1 MPFIPR
7 LIAAVAI
14 LAAATPVL
22 ADEDD
27 HDFDPGPPLIG
38 TPVTPLLPAL
48 GTFAR
53 ATATR
58 ANFTGCAAYG
68 LGDISV
74 IDVGPNGFADTVRC
88 NDSVYDSFRSEDT
101 TTTPG
106 QRVDASTSRS
116 SAEARASLL
125 GPGNVV
131 TLAAGSRSANTRDA
145 VFDVDRTVDVNGNQD
160 GWSPGNVGFS
170 GPPARVIGE
179 QDSAGSSS
187 LARLADTVVADGSG
201 RLRIEFSVDGLFERG
216 SAFRDII
223 DTGGRV
229 SFAAVLLDPLGLEE
243 IDLGGDFG
251 TVRQW
256 RDGAIASAG
265 FALGRDARDSVQRVS
280 QFPDGELLLGSAD
293 LRGFARRTSEIPSA
307 DLPTSPTEIL
317 RQLSLEL
324 DLEDGKTYWLIAGLF
339 TSASG
344 WNPFDSQ
351 PGDGTGGGGGIICD
365 FPCPG
370 DGGTVVDFTNTA
382 RLSAVTLGEGL
393 RGLTSASGVDYQLA
407 VNPVPLPA
415 GAWLL
420 GTGVAVLGGRWWR
433 ARGRRAA

>member
-1 MPFIPR
+1 MRF
-7 LIAAVAI
+7 LSTL
-14 LAAATPVL
+14 LAAAALLAATTL
-22 ADEDD
+22 ARADEDD
-27 HDFDPGPPLIG
+27 HDFDPGPPIIG
-38 TPVTPLLPAL
+38 TPVTPLLPTL

-58 ANFTGCAAYG
+58 ANFAGCAAYG

-74 IDVGPNGFADTVRC
+74 DEVGLDGFPDTVQC

-106 QRVDASTSRS
+106 RRVDASTSRS

-125 GPGNVV
+125 GPDNVV

-145 VFDVDRTVDVNGNQD
+145 EFSVKATQDPQTGAQNG
-160 GWSPGNVGFS
+160 WTPGSS
-170 GPPARVIGE
+170 GQTLGVAKVIGE

-187 LARLADTVVADGSG
+187 LARLVDTVVADGSG
-201 RLRIEFSVDGLFERG
+201 RLRNEFSVDGLFERG

-243 IDLGGDFG
+243 LELGGDFG

-256 RDGAIASAG
+256 REGAIASAG
-265 FALGRDARDSVQRVS
+265 FALGRDARDSLQRVS
-280 QFPDGELLLGSAD
+280 PFPNGELLLGSAD
-293 LRGFARRTSEIPSA
+293 LRDFANRTSKIPSA
-307 DLPTSPTEIL
+307 DLPTSPTEVL
-317 RQLSLEL
+317 EQLSLEL
-324 DLEDGKTYWLIAGLF
+324 DLVDGKTYWLIAGLF

-344 WNPFDSQ
+344 WDPCDNQ
-351 PGDGTGGGGGIICD
+351 PGDGSSGNVAG
-365 FPCPG
+365 PCG
-370 DGGTVVDFTNTA
+370 NNGTLVDFTNTA
-382 RLSAVTLGEGL
+382 RLSGVTLGEGL
-393 RGLTSASGVDYQLA
+393 RGLASASGVDYQLA

-420 GTGVAVLGGRWWR
+420 GTAVAAL
-433 ARGRRAA
+433 AGRRWARRPTA

>member
-7 LIAAVAI
+7 LIAAAAI
-14 LAAATPVL
+14 LATAAPVL
-22 ADEDD
+22 ADEGD

-48 GTFAR
+48 GTFAQ
-53 ATATR
+53 ATASRT
-58 ANFTGCAAYG
+58 NFAGCAGYG
-68 LGDISV
+68 LGDISA
-74 IDVGPNGFADTVRC
+74 DEVGLDGFPVTVSC
-88 NDSVYDSFRSEDT
+88 NDSVFDDVTSSDA

-106 QRVDASTSRS
+106 RRVDAATSRS

-125 GPGNVV
+125 GANNVV

-145 VFDVDRTVDVNGNQD
+145 EFEVSEEKDPQNGNQI
-160 GWSPGNVGFS
+160 GWSPLPLPFS
-170 GPPARVIGE
+170 RPAKVVGE

-216 SAFRDII
+216 SAFQNLI

-243 IDLGGDFG
+243 IDFGGDTG
-251 TVRQW
+251 RVRQW
-256 RDGAIASAG
+256 RPGSIASAG
-265 FALGRDARDSVQRVS
+265 FALGRDGRDSLLGDS
-280 QFPDGELLLGSAD
+280 PFPDGELVLGSRD
-293 LRGFARRTSEIPSA
+293 LREFADRTSEIPSA
-307 DLPTSPTEIL
+307 DLPTSPTEVL

-344 WNPFDSQ
+344 WNPCDSQ
-351 PGDGTGGGGGIICD
+351 PGDGRNGNIIGGNCGN
-365 FPCPG
+365 
-370 DGGTVVDFTNTA
+370 GGTVVDFTNTA

-433 ARGRRAA
+433 GRGRRAA

>member
-1 MPFIPR
+1 MPFRPR

-14 LAAATPVL
+14 LAATTPVL

-27 HDFDPGPPLIG
+27 HDFDPGPPIIG
-38 TPVTPLLPAL
+38 TPVTPELPAL
-48 GTFAR
+48 GTWAR
-53 ATATR
+53 ATASR
-58 ANFTGCAAYG
+58 ADFTGCAAYG

-74 IDVGPNGFADTVRC
+74 DEVGISGFPDTVQC
-88 NDSVYDSFRSEDT
+88 NDSVYDSVRSEDT

-106 QRVDASTSRS
+106 QRVDAATSRS
-116 SAEARASLL
+116 SAEARANLL
-125 GPGNVV
+125 GRPDNVV

-145 VFDVDRTVDVNGNQD
+145 EFSVKATQDPQTGAQNG
-160 GWSPGNVGFS
+160 WTPGSSGQTLGVAKVVG
-170 GPPARVIGE
+170 E
-179 QDSAGSSS
+179 LDSAGSSS

-216 SAFRDII
+216 SAFQNII

-229 SFAAVLLDPLGLEE
+229 AFAAVLLDPLGLQEF
-243 IDLGGDFG
+243 DFGGDTG

-256 RDGAIASAG
+256 REGAIASAG
-265 FALGRDARDSVQRVS
+265 FALGRDARDSLQGIS
-280 QFPDGELLLGSAD
+280 QFPDGELVLGSRD
-293 LRGFARRTSEIPSA
+293 LRGFSPRTSKIPSA
-307 DLPTSPTEIL
+307 DLPTSPTEVL
-317 RQLSLEL
+317 EQLSLEL
-324 DLEDGKTYWLIAGLF
+324 DVEDGKTYWLIAGLF

-344 WNPFDSQ
+344 WNPCDSQ
-351 PGDGTGGGGGIICD
+351 PGDGSSGNVAG
-365 FPCPG
+365 PCG
-370 DGGTVVDFTNTA
+370 NNGTLVDFTNTA

>member
-1 MPFIPR
+1 MPFLPR

-22 ADEDD
+22 AD
-27 HDFDPGPPLIG
+27 PGPPIIG
-38 TPVTPLLPAL
+38 TPVTPQLPAL
-48 GTFAR
+48 GTWAR

-58 ANFTGCAAYG
+58 ADFTGCAAYG
-68 LGDISV
+68 LGDLSV
-74 IDVGPNGFADTVRC
+74 DEVGLDGFPDTIQC
-88 NDSVYDSFRSEDT
+88 NDSVYDVFQSEDT

-106 QRVDASTSRS
+106 QRIDASTSRS

-131 TLAAGSRSANTRDA
+131 KLGAASRSANTRDA
-145 VFDVDRTVDVNGNQD
+145 AFDVDAVVDANGNQT
-160 GWSPGNVGFS
+160 GWSPKNVGFT
-170 GPPARVIGE
+170 GPPVRVIGE
-179 QDSAGSSS
+179 LDSAGSSAF
-187 LARLADTVVADGSG
+187 ARLADTLVANGSG
-201 RLRIEFSVDGLFERG
+201 RLRLEFSVDGLFERG
-216 SAFRDII
+216 SAFQDVI

-229 SFAAVLLDPLGLEE
+229 SFAAVLLDPLGLQEFN
-243 IDLGGDFG
+243 LGGDFG
-251 TVRQW
+251 TLRLW
-256 RDGAIASAG
+256 RPGSIASAS
-265 FALGRDARDSVQRVS
+265 FALGRDARDNAQRVS
-280 QFPDGELLLGSAD
+280 PFPNGELLLGSAD
-293 LRGFARRTSEIPSA
+293 LRNFASRTSKVPSA
-307 DLPTSPTEIL
+307 DLPASPSEVL
-317 RQLSLEL
+317 EQLSLEL

-351 PGDGTGGGGGIICD
+351 PGDGNGGNVNDICD

-370 DGGTVVDFTNTA
+370 DSGTVVDFTNTA
-382 RLSAVTLGEGL
+382 RLSAVILGEGL
-393 RGLTSASGVDYQLA
+393 QGLTSAAGVDYQLA

-433 ARGRRAA
+433 ARGRRAD